1 MNIFPTRKTSI
12 DTYYI
17 DNDFKNYKKSSE
29 NTVTQFPN
37 PKTYMS
43 LNEQLLKSYLK
54 INKRTIIEK
63 KVEQHVKKKVE
74 KNTSA
79 IYQLDND
86 IHNLNTSIHINNKS
100 YNLFIFEVDQSKSL
114 NEHLDYIHNKNF
126 HLIFDLFNSEYMKEI
141 VNANKIGEMHIKE
154 IIKLIFLNFMDVQLI
169 PNFCNLW
176 IFGQQDS
183 IICQG
188 TYLPVSEGSYS
199 DEDYLDLIVNNV
211 TSPYLKMDEK
221 SIYDAI
227 NTNKSNERL
236 YFLAFKQVN
245 II

>member
-29 NTVTQFPN
+29 NTVIPFPN
-37 PKTYMS
+37 PQIYRS

-54 INKRTIIEK
+54 INKLTIIEK
-63 KVEQHVKKKVE
+63 KVKQHVNKKVE
-74 KNTSA
+74 KNTSSVS
-79 IYQLDND
+79 QLEND

-100 YNLFIFEVDQSKSL
+100 YKLFIFEVDQSKSL

-199 DEDYLDLIVNNV
+199 DGDYLDLIVNNV

-227 NTNKSNERL
+227 DINKQTERL
-236 YFLAFKQVN
+236 YFLVFM
-245 II
+245 

>member
-1 MNIFPTRKTSI
+1 MNIFPTRKASI

-17 DNDFKNYKKSSE
+17 DNDFKNYTKSE
-29 NTVTQFPN
+29 NTVIPFPN
-37 PKTYMS
+37 PQIYRS

-54 INKRTIIEK
+54 INKQPNIEK
-63 KVEQHVKKKVE
+63 KVEQHVNKKVE
-74 KNTSA
+74 QNTSSVFH
-79 IYQLDND
+79 LDNN
-86 IHNLNTSIHINNKS
+86 IYNLNTSIHINNKS
-100 YNLFIFEVDQSKSL
+100 YNLFIFEVDQTKSL
-114 NEHLDYIHNKNF
+114 DENLDYIHDKNF
-126 HLIFDLFNSEYMKEI
+126 YLIFDLFNSEHMKEI
-141 VNANKIGEMHIKE
+141 VNTNKIGDMHIKE
-154 IIKLIFLNFMDVQLI
+154 IIKLIFLNFTDVQLI

-199 DEDYLDLIVNNV
+199 DGDYLDLIVNNV

-227 NTNKSNERL
+227 DINKQPERL
-236 YFLAFKQVN
+236 YFLVFM
-245 II
+245 

>member
-1 MNIFPTRKTSI
+1 
-12 DTYYI
+12 
-17 DNDFKNYKKSSE
+17 
-29 NTVTQFPN
+29 
-37 PKTYMS
+37 MS

-199 DEDYLDLIVNNV
+199 DEDYLDLITNV
-211 TSPYLKMDEK
+211 VVKSYLKLDEK
-221 SIYDAI
+221 SVYDAI
-227 NTNKSNERL
+227 NTNKSTEQL
-236 YFLAFKQVN
+236 YFLAFK
-245 II
+245 

>member
-29 NTVTQFPN
+29 NTVAQFPN

-79 IYQLDND
+79 ISQLEND

-114 NEHLDYIHNKNF
+114 NEHLDYIHNENF

-199 DEDYLDLIVNNV
+199 NEDYLDLITNV
-211 TSPYLKMDEK
+211 VVKSYLKLDEK
-221 SIYDAI
+221 SVYDAI
-227 NTNKSNERL
+227 NTNKSTEQL
-236 YFLAFKQVN
+236 YFLAFK
-245 II
+245 

>member
-29 NTVTQFPN
+29 NTVAQFPN

-79 IYQLDND
+79 IYQLEND

-114 NEHLDYIHNKNF
+114 NEHLDYIHNEN
-126 HLIFDLFNSEYMKEI
+126 LCQKEI
-141 VNANKIGEMHIKE
+141 FN
-154 IIKLIFLNFMDVQLI
+154 
-169 PNFCNLW
+169 
-176 IFGQQDS
+176 
-183 IICQG
+183 
-188 TYLPVSEGSYS
+188 
-199 DEDYLDLIVNNV
+199 
-211 TSPYLKMDEK
+211 
-221 SIYDAI
+221 
-227 NTNKSNERL
+227 
-236 YFLAFKQVN
+236 
-245 II
+245 

>member
-29 NTVTQFPN
+29 NTVIPFPN
-37 PKTYMS
+37 PQIYRS

-54 INKRTIIEK
+54 INKLTIIEK
-63 KVEQHVKKKVE
+63 KVKQHVNKKVE
-74 KNTSA
+74 KNTSSVS
-79 IYQLDND
+79 QLEND

-100 YNLFIFEVDQSKSL
+100 YKLFIFEVDQSKSL

-199 DEDYLDLIVNNV
+199 DGDYLDLIVNNV

-227 NTNKSNERL
+227 DINKQTERL

-245 II
+245 I

>member
-29 NTVTQFPN
+29 NTVIPFPN
-37 PKTYMS
+37 PQIYRS

-54 INKRTIIEK
+54 INKLTIIEK
-63 KVEQHVKKKVE
+63 KVKQHVNKKVE
-74 KNTSA
+74 KNTSSVS
-79 IYQLDND
+79 QLEND

-199 DEDYLDLIVNNV
+199 DGDYLDLIVNNV

-227 NTNKSNERL
+227 DINKQTERL
-236 YFLAFKQVN
+236 YFLVFM
-245 II
+245 

>member
-63 KVEQHVKKKVE
+63 KVEQHVEKKVE
-74 KNTSA
+74 QHVEKKVEQNTRSVF
-79 IYQLDND
+79 QLEND

-141 VNANKIGEMHIKE
+141 VNVNKIGEMHIKE

-169 PNFCNLW
+169 PNFCNL
-176 IFGQQDS
+176 S
-183 IICQG
+183 
-188 TYLPVSEGSYS
+188 
-199 DEDYLDLIVNNV
+199 
-211 TSPYLKMDEK
+211 
-221 SIYDAI
+221 
-227 NTNKSNERL
+227 
-236 YFLAFKQVN
+236 
-245 II
+245 

>member
-63 KVEQHVKKKVE
+63 KVEQHVEKKVE
-74 KNTSA
+74 KNTRSVF
-79 IYQLDND
+79 QLEND

-114 NEHLDYIHNKNF
+114 NEHLDYIHNENF
-126 HLIFDLFNSEYMKEI
+126 YLIFDLFNSEYMKEI
-141 VNANKIGEMHIKE
+141 VNVNKIGEMHIKE

-199 DEDYLDLIVNNV
+199 VEDYLDLIINNV
-211 TSPYLKMDEK
+211 NRPYLKMDEK
-221 SIYDAI
+221 SIYDVI

-236 YFLAFKQVN
+236 YFLAFK
-245 II
+245 

>member
-12 DTYYI
+12 DTYYNEFC
-17 DNDFKNYKKSSE
+17 NDFKNYTNSKSE
-29 NTVTQFPN
+29 NTVAQFPN
-37 PKTYMS
+37 PQIYQS

-54 INKRTIIEK
+54 INKQTN
-63 KVEQHVKKKVE
+63 VE
-74 KNTSA
+74 KNVEKKDLVFQS
-79 IYQLDND
+79 DNN
-86 IHNLNTSIHINNKS
+86 ICNINTFININDKS
-100 YNLFIFEVDQSKSL
+100 YELFIFEADQTKSL
-114 NEHLDYIHNKNF
+114 REHLDYIHDKNF
-126 HLIFDLFNSEYMKEI
+126 YLIFDLFKSEYIKEI
-141 VNANKIGEMHIKE
+141 VKTNKIGEIHIKE

-199 DEDYLDLIVNNV
+199 VEDYLDLIINNV
-211 TSPYLKMDEK
+211 NRPYLKMDEK
-221 SIYDAI
+221 SIYDVI

-236 YFLAFKQVN
+236 YFLAFK
-245 II
+245 

>member
-63 KVEQHVKKKVE
+63 KVEQHVEKKVE
-74 KNTSA
+74 KNTRSVF
-79 IYQLDND
+79 QLEND

-141 VNANKIGEMHIKE
+141 VNVNKIGEMHIKE

-188 TYLPVSEGSYS
+188 IYLPVSEESYS

-227 NTNKSNERL
+227 NTNKSNEQL
-236 YFLAFKQVN
+236 YFLAFK
-245 II
+245 

>member
-29 NTVTQFPN
+29 NTVAQFPN

-63 KVEQHVKKKVE
+63 KVEQHIEKKVE

-79 IYQLDND
+79 ISQLEND

-114 NEHLDYIHNKNF
+114 NEHLDYIHNENF
-126 HLIFDLFNSEYMKEI
+126 YLIFDLFNSEYMKEI

-199 DEDYLDLIVNNV
+199 DEDYLDLITNV
-211 TSPYLKMDEK
+211 VVKSYLKLDEK
-221 SIYDAI
+221 SVYDAI
-227 NTNKSNERL
+227 NTNKSNEQL
-236 YFLAFKQVN
+236 YFLAFK
-245 II
+245 

>member
-79 IYQLDND
+79 IYQLEND

-114 NEHLDYIHNKNF
+114 NEHLDYIHNENF

-188 TYLPVSEGSYS
+188 TYLPVSEGSYG
-199 DEDYLDLIVNNV
+199 DEDYLDLITNV
-211 TSPYLKMDEK
+211 VVKSYLKLDEK
-221 SIYDAI
+221 SVYDAI
-227 NTNKSNERL
+227 NTNKSNEQL
-236 YFLAFKQVN
+236 YFLAFK
-245 II
+245 

>member
-12 DTYYI
+12 EF

-37 PKTYMS
+37 PKTYRS

-63 KVEQHVKKKVE
+63 KVQQHIKKKVE
-74 KNTSA
+74 QHVEKYTMSGFQLENN
-79 IYQLDND
+79 IY
-86 IHNLNTSIHINNKS
+86 NLGTSIHINNKS
-100 YNLFIFEVDQSKSL
+100 YNLLIFEVDYSKSL
-114 NEHLDYIHNKNF
+114 NEHLDYIRNKNF
-126 HLIFDLFNSEYMKEI
+126 HLIFDLFNSDHMEEI
-141 VNANKIGEMHIKE
+141 VNTNKMGDMHIKE

-211 TSPYLKMDEK
+211 TRSYLKMDEK

-227 NTNKSNERL
+227 NRNKSNERL
-236 YFLAFKQVN
+236 YFLAFK
-245 II
+245 

>member
-29 NTVTQFPN
+29 NTVAQFPN

-79 IYQLDND
+79 IYQLEND

-114 NEHLDYIHNKNF
+114 NEHLDYIHNENF

-199 DEDYLDLIVNNV
+199 DEDYLDLITNV
-211 TSPYLKMDEK
+211 VVKSYLKLDEK
-221 SIYDAI
+221 SVYDAI
-227 NTNKSNERL
+227 NTNKSNEQL
-236 YFLAFKQVN
+236 YFLAFK
-245 II
+245 

>member
-29 NTVTQFPN
+29 NTVAQFPN

-199 DEDYLDLIVNNV
+199 DEDYLDLITNV
-211 TSPYLKMDEK
+211 VVKSYLKLDEK
-221 SIYDAI
+221 SVYDAI
-227 NTNKSNERL
+227 NTNKSNEQL
-236 YFLAFKQVN
+236 YFLAFK
-245 II
+245 